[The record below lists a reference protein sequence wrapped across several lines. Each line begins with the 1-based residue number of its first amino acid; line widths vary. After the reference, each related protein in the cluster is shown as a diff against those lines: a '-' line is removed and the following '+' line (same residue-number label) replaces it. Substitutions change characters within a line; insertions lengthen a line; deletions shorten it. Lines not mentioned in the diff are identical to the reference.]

1 MHLTLLNLRGTLN
14 VVGLRFVLGV
24 MRSCMA
30 LDGVGLGVGLTLVAP
45 AVRLGDGR
53 PDWREVG
60 WCRTRSGFGWR

>member
-53 PDWREVG
+53 PD
-60 WCRTRSGFGWR
+60 